1 MKLTAASFIVM
12 LLTAIVITVFGY
24 VSVYT
29 ILKDRMSQY
38 LEDSINKAN
47 ENLNMIIQ
55 DADRINA
62 IVAVNE
68 LKGMSILKE
77 KGNSPDY
84 QWFNDIKTINSYL
97 TSIVNTKEKAFKGIA
112 VIGINGETYKGGT
125 PQIRENTANET
136 WYKKIITAKGKSII
150 FKRSIGEYGTSPDNN
165 FVMTVGRA
173 IMRYGEIKGV
183 VITDIDF
190 GMLKSIYNFNGLE
203 EGGVFIYDSANEM
216 VFKSSN
222 DYTLKNINDSRMVKL
237 LENVDLKAPD
247 REVSYMNRTY
257 IAVESKS
264 DYSKWTTVVL
274 VSRNFLM
281 KDFYKYRASMFIVLL
296 IILAAVLHIL
306 PIVIGK
312 ITKNI
317 KELKKTMEEIS
328 AGNIDARPAIHSVDE
343 IGRLS
348 DIFIEMMGRVQYLMQ
363 DIKVKERDKRRA
375 ELEALQA
382 QINPHFLCNTL
393 NTIKYLAQLQN
404 VKNIGEITTS
414 LVRLLRISID
424 NTESFITIEEELEH
438 VKSYLT
444 IQRYKYS
451 DKFSTEFLVQED
463 VLRYKTIKMILQ
475 PLVENAIFHGIE
487 PSEREGMIT
496 IKIYSEYDHIIF
508 KVIDNGVGMSL
519 EQIEKLLSH
528 SLKSEKSRFSGI
540 GVNNVN
546 ERIKLFFG
554 EEYGI
559 KVFSQPG
566 MCTSVEI
573 EIPAI
578 E

>member
-1 MKLTAASFIVM
+1 M
-12 LLTAIVITVFGY
+12 LLTALVITVFGY

-38 LEDSINKAN
+38 LADSINKAN
-47 ENLNMIIQ
+47 ENLDMIIQ

-97 TSIVNTKEKAFKGIA
+97 ASIVNTKEKAFSGIA
-112 VIGINGETYKGGT
+112 VIGSNGETFKGGT
-125 PQIRENTANET
+125 PQIRENTTSEA
-136 WYKKIITAKGKSII
+136 WYKKIIDAKGKSII

-165 FVMTVGRA
+165 FVLTVGRA

-190 GMLKSIYNFNGLE
+190 SVLDSIYNFGDIS
-203 EGGVFIYDSANEM
+203 EGGVFIYDSANEI
-216 VFKSSN
+216 VFKANN
-222 DYTLKNINDSRMVKL
+222 DYTLPKINDNRMVKL
-237 LENVDLKAPD
+237 LENVGLKAQD
-247 REVSYMNRTY
+247 REISIMNRSY
-257 IAVESKS
+257 LAVESKS

-274 VSRNFLM
+274 VSRNFLL
-281 KDFYKYRASMFIVLL
+281 KDFYKYRTSMFIVLL
-296 IILAAVLHIL
+296 IILAAVLYIL

-328 AGNIDARPAIHSVDE
+328 SGNIDAKPAIHSIDE

-348 DIFIEMMGRVQYLMQ
+348 DIFVEMMGKVQYLMQ
-363 DIKVKERDKRRA
+363 DIKVKERDKRQA

-444 IQRYKYS
+444 IQRYKYA

-463 VLRYKTIKMILQ
+463 VLRYKTTKMILQ

-487 PSEREGMIT
+487 PSGREGLIV
-496 IKIYSEYDHIIF
+496 IKIYFEYDHIVF
-508 KVIDNGVGMSL
+508 KVIDNGVGMSQ

-528 SLKSEKSRFSGI
+528 SLRSEKSRFSGI
-540 GVNNVN
+540 GVYNVN

>member
-24 VSVYT
+24 ISVYT

-47 ENLNMIIQ
+47 ENLDMIIQ

-62 IVAVNE
+62 IIAVNE
-68 LKGMSILKE
+68 LRGMSILKE
-77 KGNSPDY
+77 KGNVPDY

-97 TSIVNTKEKAFKGIA
+97 ASIVNTKEKAFTGIA
-112 VIGINGETYKGGT
+112 VIGVDGETYKGGT
-125 PQIRENTANET
+125 PQIRENTINEA
-136 WYKKIITAKGKSII
+136 WYKKIIEAKGKSIV

-165 FVMTVGRA
+165 FVLTVGRA

-183 VITDIDF
+183 VITDIDI
-190 GMLKSIYNFNGLE
+190 GVLDSVYNFIGIA
-203 EGGVFIYDSANEM
+203 EGGVFIYDSENQT
-216 VFKSSN
+216 VFKSFN
-222 DYTLKNINDSRMVKL
+222 DYILQSINDNRLEKL
-237 LENVDLKAPD
+237 LENMDLTSAN
-247 REVSYMNRTY
+247 REVSLRNRTFL
-257 IAVESKS
+257 AVESKS
-264 DYSKWTTVVL
+264 EYSKWTTVVL
-274 VSRNFLM
+274 VSKNFLL
-281 KDFYKYRASMFIVLL
+281 KDFYKYRTRMFIVLL
-296 IILAAVLHIL
+296 IILLAALHIL
-306 PIVIGK
+306 PVVIGR

-317 KELKKTMEEIS
+317 KELKKTMEEIRS
-328 AGNIDARPAIHSVDE
+328 GNISAKPAIHSIDE

-348 DIFIEMMGRVQYLMQ
+348 DIFVEMMGKVQNLMK
-363 DIKVKERDKRRA
+363 DIQVKERGKRQA

-404 VKNIGEITTS
+404 AKNIGEITTS
-414 LVRLLRISID
+414 LVRLLRITID
-424 NTESFITIEEELEH
+424 NTKSFITIEEELEH
-438 VKSYLT
+438 VRSYIT
-444 IQRYKYS
+444 IQRYKYA
-451 DKFSTEFLVQED
+451 DRFSTEFLVQED
-463 VLRYKTIKMILQ
+463 VLKYKTIKMILQ

-487 PSEREGMIT
+487 PSGREGLIT
-496 IKIYSEYDHIIF
+496 IKIYSEYDRIIF
-508 KVIDNGVGMSL
+508 KVIDNGVGMTQ
-519 EQIEKLLSH
+519 EQIEKFLSH
-528 SLKSEKSRFSGI
+528 SAKAEKSRFSGI

-554 EEYGI
+554 EEYGL
-559 KVFSQPG
+559 KVYSQPG

-573 EIPAI
+573 EIPAM